1 MVCFF
6 IISIIGTVIAVS
18 LLKLFTAKRYKFFYK
33 TDKKRMRYD
42 VTLYPIYICIVIG
55 IEVAGPDCE
64 ITNRKVGRKVIAYA
78 EFVVQ

>member
-1 MVCFF
+1 
-6 IISIIGTVIAVS
+6 
-18 LLKLFTAKRYKFFYK
+18 
-33 TDKKRMRYD
+33 MRYD